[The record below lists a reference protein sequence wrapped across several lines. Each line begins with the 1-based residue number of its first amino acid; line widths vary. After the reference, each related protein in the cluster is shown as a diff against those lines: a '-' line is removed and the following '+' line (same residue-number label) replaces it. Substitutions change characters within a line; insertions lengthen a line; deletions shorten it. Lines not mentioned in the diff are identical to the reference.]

1 MPFRKFRF
9 FILLCLGLVGLLSGR
24 AALADS
30 RPGSSKPD
38 SNIPT
43 ALVVQDLTGGLT
55 ATDLANALVGTGVS
69 ISNVVFTGDDAG
81 AGGFSGGT
89 GIIGFEEGI
98 ILSSGSVLDV
108 VGPNVLD
115 NVTTEFLTAGDSDLD
130 TLSGFNTHDAVVL
143 EFDFV
148 PDADQLFFTYVFT
161 SDEYNEF
168 VNTQFNDV
176 FAFFVNGANC
186 AIVGGSDPVSINT
199 INNGNPYGSPPTSHP
214 ELYLNNDLDDGGGT
228 IDTEMDGLT
237 VPLNCASA
245 VNANVTNHIKLAIAD
260 ASDFQLDSAVFIQA
274 GSLTTTDV
282 SLSGVDGQGTQNWL
296 APAGIMLVFLVGL
309 FVWRLPRP
317 GQHS

>member
-1 MPFRKFRF
+1 MSFRKSRF
-9 FILLCLGLVGLLSGR
+9 FVLLCLGLVGLLSGR

-30 RPGSSKPD
+30 RPGATKPD

-55 ATDLANALVGTGVS
+55 PTDLANALVGTGVS
-69 ISNVVFTGDDAG
+69 ISNVTFTGDEAG
-81 AGGFSGGT
+81 AGAFSGGT

-98 ILSSGSVLDV
+98 VLGSGSVLDT

-115 NVTTEFLTAGDSDLD
+115 DVTTEFLTNGDSDLN
-130 TLSGFNTHDAVVL
+130 TLSGFTTHDAVVL

-148 PDADQLFFTYVFT
+148 PDSDQLFFTYVFA

-176 FAFFVNGANC
+176 FAFFVNGVNC

-199 INNGNPYGSPPTSHP
+199 INNGNPYGSPPNSHP
-214 ELYLNNDLDDGGGT
+214 ELYINNDLDDGGGS

-237 VPLNCASA
+237 VPLNCAST
-245 VNANVTNHIKLAIAD
+245 VNPNVTNHIKLAIAD
-260 ASDFQLDSAVFIQA
+260 ASDFAYDSAVFIQA

-282 SLSGVDGQGTQNWL
+282 SLSGINGLGNQNWL
-296 APAGIMLVFLVGL
+296 APAGILLVLLMGL
-309 FVWRLPRP
+309 LVWRLPRP
-317 GQHS
+317 GQNS